1 MFHASHNVFFFSL
14 CSSLQLQKVVDSFII
29 LVAQQDVNINPERKE
44 FPMLHSGADS
54 HFNHLWTQFIPENI
68 RIAPFPTRE
77 YTDDEFQ
84 SIVKRV
90 MGVL

>member
-1 MFHASHNVFFFSL
+1 ML
-14 CSSLQLQKVVDSFII
+14 LQLQKVVDSYII
-29 LVAQQDVNINPERKE
+29 LVAQQDVNKVKPESKE
-44 FPMLHSGADS
+44 LPSLHSVGIHS
-54 HFNHLWTQFIPENI
+54 HVNHLWTQFIPANI

-84 SIVKRV
+84 SIVKSV

>member
-1 MFHASHNVFFFSL
+1 MDSL
-14 CSSLQLQKVVDSFII
+14 II
-29 LVAQQDVNINPERKE
+29 LLSQQNGTYFVAKNLEVISSFGDFSHSNISWR
-44 FPMLHSGADS
+44 
-54 HFNHLWTQFIPENI
+54 QFIPENI

-84 SIVKRV
+84 SIVKTV